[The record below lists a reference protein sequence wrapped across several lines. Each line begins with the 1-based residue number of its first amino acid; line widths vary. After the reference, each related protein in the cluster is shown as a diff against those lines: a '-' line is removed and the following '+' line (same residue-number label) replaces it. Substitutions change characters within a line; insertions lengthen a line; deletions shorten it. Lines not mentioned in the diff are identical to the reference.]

1 VDRGEKLKL
10 TPGNTTKPAELVREY
25 EGKLTPIDAGRHSA
39 PLTSTQAEGSVRSMA
54 RKRKGDQGKIE
65 QYPCRE
71 CGKIFPRACDR
82 SKHEKTHT
90 RPWKCPEPDC
100 RYHTEGWPT
109 EKERE
114 RHVNDKHMQE
124 AKLYKCLFEP
134 CPYTSKRESNCKQ
147 HMEKAHDWQYD
158 RCRAKPG
165 DKVKPVKVTTKLVKI
180 SKSPLSASITP
191 VLASRGN
198 YFSRAAS
205 ESNGTSGSSQ
215 SSVQSSPHDAVM
227 QQFDDLEMIKML
239 GTNVN
244 DNYQNPPSNSNATNI
259 DTSITLANL
268 SADFPP
274 LTTELA
280 PQFTF
285 GQNAYNNFVD
295 NFQVYQPQTCDGQ
308 TQQYNDY
315 YTTTTTTSQNKD
327 FFLSEVPNPDDPGFE
342 QWLNSIP
349 QQYPPQGISP
359 VEDFALYEE
368 ATIDPTLAVADA
380 NMMWMEEEA
389 APDPTL
395 AVADANM
402 IWTEED
408 VEADH
413 ERRPSHGLRLDIED
427 DPVLGQ
433 WMNLDDMDMDLF

>member
-1 VDRGEKLKL
+1 VNRGEKLKL
-10 TPGNTTKPAELVREY
+10 IPGSTTKPAELVREY
-25 EGKLTPIDAGRHSA
+25 GGKVTPIDAGRHSV
-39 PLTSTQAEGSVRSMA
+39 PLTSTEGDASIKSMT
-54 RKRKGDQGKIE
+54 RKRKSDQAKIE
-65 QYPCRE
+65 QHPCRE
-71 CGKIFPRACDR
+71 CGKNFTRACDR

-109 EKERE
+109 EKECE

-158 RCRAKPG
+158 RCRAKKG

-180 SKSPLSASITP
+180 AKSPSSASTTP
-191 VLASRGN
+191 LQASRGS
-198 YFSRAAS
+198 YFSPAVS
-205 ESNGTSGSSQ
+205 ESNGTSRTAE

-227 QQFDDLEMIKML
+227 QQFENVDML
-239 GTNVN
+239 NMLVTNAN
-244 DNYQNPPSNSNATNI
+244 GSYRNPPSTSNATSI
-259 DTSITLANL
+259 DTSITLANPL
-268 SADFPP
+268 ADLPP

-295 NFQVYQPQTCDGQ
+295 NFQVYQPQTWDSQ
-308 TQQYNDY
+308 NQQYNNY
-315 YTTTTTTSQNKD
+315 YTTTTTNPNKD

-368 ATIDPTLAVADA
+368 AAPDPTLAVAVADA
-380 NMMWMEEEA
+380 NMMWAEEG
-389 APDPTL
+389 
-395 AVADANM
+395 
-402 IWTEED
+402 
-408 VEADH
+408 VEVDH
-413 ERRPSHGLRLDIED
+413 QRRPSHGLRLGIEE

-433 WMNLDDMDMDLF
+433 WMNLDDVDMDLF